1 MKTPTP
7 SDYGKRAAGIP
18 KRFTKAELAKRSQRL
33 AVARAK
39 RWQKRLAKQR
49 EDEQDQDSLMIRR

>member
-18 KRFTKAELAKRSQRL
+18 KKFTRAELARRKARL
-33 AVARAK
+33 AEARAK
-39 RWQKRLAKQR
+39 RWQTPGKATL
-49 EDEQDQDSLMIRR
+49 